1 MVWYHNFK
9 FIYALKMGVL
19 HINVNK
25 NLPMGGRTKVDFYL
39 IFIYLYLY
47 CPTISLYYLIYSVTK
62 VHMLAMLILYSKSVQ
77 HTIKYHQVSIIETAF
92 YQNLVARKRC
102 WGYKIYR
109 KKTEDKVH
117 NFKILSMLGWSGILL
132 PMANIKYV
140 FAALIIL
147 LTFSQTLQ
155 RTL

>member
-1 MVWYHNFK
+1 
-9 FIYALKMGVL
+9 MGVL

-102 WGYKIYR
+102 
-109 KKTEDKVH
+109 
-117 NFKILSMLGWSGILL
+117 
-132 PMANIKYV
+132 
-140 FAALIIL
+140 
-147 LTFSQTLQ
+147 
-155 RTL
+155 